1 MALIPGGQDLAFAVL
16 AAGDQP
22 VMVLDDQGRALALS
36 QGALKLLGLAAT
48 DVPGADVLPLLG
60 LGMADLTGSSATGPD
75 HLGTLSL
82 STNEAAL
89 PNNEHSPLTCRLRI
103 SENPGEGAW
112 RWLLKIDPLMSSTGE
127 VCDIESHFRAI
138 VETITDGVIIID
150 ELGIIQLINPAMEKL
165 FGYTRSELLGQNI
178 SRLMPSPDH
187 ERHDDYL
194 RKYSETGIGG
204 IIGQG
209 REVHARAKDGTLFPV
224 HLAVGELAKQGPHR
238 FVGIMHDLSPRRE
251 AEQRL
256 TLLSS
261 AVEQAPAGI
270 LIADL
275 QGNIEY
281 VNAGFSRLTGYANP
295 EVVGG
300 NLFAETSVMPSIARN
315 ATLCWRLLSV
325 RDWRGEITDHK
336 KTGDAYS
343 ALVTFS
349 PIQDRL
355 GNAIRLLGRFQDI
368 TRQKADQEALAQS
381 EARFSEVAR
390 MVGEWL
396 WEQDASGRYT
406 FSSDAVMDILGYRPE
421 DIIGKHYLELMTE
434 EDQQRWAGTLPTMGS
449 ADASFHRIVNH
460 YLHRDGHAVFTES
473 TGGPLVNEQ
482 GEIVLWRGVDLDI
495 TERKRVEDAV
505 RLRERAIEAA
515 SVGIAIADARL
526 PDFPNIYVNSALCKI
541 TGYTE
546 AELLGKTLRLL
557 QGRDTEESARDT
569 IRDALSTGHACEVV
583 IRNYRKDG
591 TGFWNELMLSP
602 VQDEH
607 GALTHYIG
615 VITDISERRRA
626 EDERHELEIARQ
638 IQMSLLP
645 KAPLKRLDVDVAGVC
660 IPAAQVGGDYYDFI
674 CHGECI
680 DLVIADVSGHSV
692 GAALIMAEMRSTL
705 KAELRRTHSELDS
718 IAHLLGALNEV
729 LYADLSASDLF
740 ITMFY
745 LRYNR
750 TTRQLRFASAGHN
763 PPLLLRRFAPA
774 CEPLDADGLI
784 LGVRRHVD
792 FEEKQLTLEVGDQLL
807 LYTDGVTET
816 QNELG
821 EFFESRRLCQT
832 FSAQRQQ
839 LPEETL
845 QNILVRLREFRGG
858 GAFLDDIT
866 MVSLSVN

>member
-1 MALIPGGQDLAFAVL
+1 MGLISDEESLTRAVL
-16 AAGDQP
+16 AACDQP
-22 VMVLDDQGRALALS
+22 FMVLDDQGRAIALS
-36 QGALKLLGLAAT
+36 HGALKLLNLSAA
-48 DVPGADVLPLLG
+48 DMLGANILPLLG
-60 LGMADLTGSSATGPD
+60 LTLADLNGSSETEVELVG
-75 HLGTLSL
+75 SL
-82 STNEAAL
+82 SPSSHPKAPRTSHAL
-89 PNNEHSPLTCRLRI
+89 PLTYRLGI
-103 SENPGEGAW
+103 SKNSEEGGW
-112 RWLLKIDPLMSSTGE
+112 RWLLKIDPFMSSSGE

-138 VETITDGVIIID
+138 VETITDSVIIID
-150 ELGIIQLINPAMEKL
+150 ELGIIQLINPAVEKL
-165 FGYTRSELLGQNI
+165 FGYTRSELVGQNI
-178 SRLMPSPDH
+178 NRLMPSPDH

-224 HLAVGELAKQGPHR
+224 HLAVGELAKEGPHR
-238 FVGIMHDLSPRRE
+238 FVGILHDLSPRRE
-251 AEQRL
+251 TEQRL

-281 VNAGFSRLTGYANP
+281 VNAGFSRLTGYDNP
-295 EVVGG
+295 SVIGG
-300 NLFAETSVMPSIARN
+300 NLFAESSVMTSIARN
-315 ATLCWRLLSV
+315 APLCWRLLSV
-325 RDWRGEITDHK
+325 REWRGEITDHK
-336 KTGDAYS
+336 KTGESYS

-349 PIQDRL
+349 PIQDRQ

-396 WEQDASGRYT
+396 WEQDAMGRYT
-406 FSSDAVMDILGYRPE
+406 YSSDAVMDILGYRPE

-434 EDQQRWAGTLPTMGS
+434 EDQQRWAGTLPTMGV
-449 ADASFHRIVNH
+449 AGTSFHRIVNH

-473 TGGPLVNEQ
+473 TGAPLVNER
-482 GEIVLWRGVDLDI
+482 GEILFWRGVDLDI

-515 SVGIAIADARL
+515 SVGIAIADARQ

-546 AELLGKTLRLL
+546 EELLGKTLRLL

-569 IRDALSTGHACEVV
+569 IREALLTGHACEVV

-591 TGFWNELMLSP
+591 AGFWNELMLSP
-602 VQDEH
+602 VHDEH

-645 KAPLKRLDVDVAGVC
+645 KAPLKRLDVEVAGVC

-763 PPLLLRRFAPA
+763 PPLLLRHSAPA
-774 CEPLDADGLI
+774 CEPLDAEGLI

-792 FEEKQLTLEVGDQLL
+792 FEEKSLTLEIGDRLM

-816 QNELG
+816 QNEVG
-821 EFFESRRLCQT
+821 EFFESHRLCQT
-832 FSAQRQQ
+832 FTAEREHP
-839 LPEETL
+839 PEDTL

-858 GAFLDDIT
+858 GPFLDDIT
-866 MVSLSVN
+866 MVSLIVN

>member
-1 MALIPGGQDLAFAVL
+1 MEDLTLGVL
-16 AAGDQP
+16 AAISEP
-22 VMVLDDQGRALALS
+22 VLILDAQGRVVAVS
-36 QGALKLLGLAAT
+36 RGAQRLFNRDQTAM
-48 DVPGADVLPLLG
+48 VGADVLPLLG
-60 LGMADLTGSSATGPD
+60 LTLADLRNVAPEGVVQEASIDLSPD
-75 HLGTLSL
+75 A
-82 STNEAAL
+82 EL
-89 PNNEHSPLTCRLRI
+89 PGNGLHSRTCRLYVT
-103 SENPGEGAW
+103 ENPETGAW
-112 RWLLKIDPLMSSTGE
+112 RWLLKIEPFMSLGDE
-127 VCDIESHFRAI
+127 VCDIESHFRGI

-150 ELGIIQLINPAMEKL
+150 EHGTIQLINPAVEKQ
-165 FGYTRSELLGQNI
+165 FGYTRHELVGQNI
-178 SRLMPSPDH
+178 KLLMPSPDR
-187 ERHDDYL
+187 ERHDEYL
-194 RKYSETGIGG
+194 RKYCETGEGK

-209 REVHARAKDGTLFPV
+209 REIIARTKDGTTFPAY
-224 HLAVGELAKQGPHR
+224 LAVGELAREGTHR
-238 FVGIMHDLSPRRE
+238 FVGILHDLSPRRE

-275 QGNIEY
+275 NGTIEY

-295 EVVGG
+295 EVIGS
-300 NLFAETSVMPSIARN
+300 NLFVSSSVLPSVARN
-315 ATLCWRLLSV
+315 APLCWRLLSV
-325 RDWRGEITDHK
+325 REWRGEITDHK
-336 KTGDAYS
+336 KTGEAYS

-349 PIQDRL
+349 SIHDCQ
-355 GNAIRLLGRFQDI
+355 GTAIRLLGRFQDI
-368 TRQKADQEALAQS
+368 TRQKADQEALAES
-381 EARFSEVAR
+381 EERFSEVAR

-396 WEQDASGRYT
+396 WEQDATGRYT
-406 FSSDAVMDILGYRPE
+406 FSSDAVVDILGYRPE
-421 DIIGKHYLELMTE
+421 EIIGKHYLELMTE
-434 EDQQRWAGTLPTMGS
+434 ADQQKWAGTLPTHGVVGT
-449 ADASFHRIVNH
+449 SFHRIINH

-473 TGGPLVNEQ
+473 TGAPLVNEQ
-482 GEIVLWRGVDLDI
+482 GEIVQWRGVDLDI

-515 SVGIAIADARL
+515 SVGIAIADARQ
-526 PDFPNIYVNSALCKI
+526 PDYPNIYVNSALCKI
-541 TGYTE
+541 TGYGE
-546 AELLGKTLRLL
+546 EELIGKSLRLL

-569 IRDALSTGHACEVV
+569 IREALNSSQACEVV

-602 VQDEH
+602 VQDEQ

-645 KAPLKRLDVDVAGVC
+645 KTPLKRPDVEVAGVC

-692 GAALIMAEMRSTL
+692 GAALIMAEMRSSL

-718 IAHLLGALNEV
+718 TAHLLSALNEV

-750 TTRQLRFASAGHN
+750 TTRQLRYSSAGHN
-763 PPLLLRRFAPA
+763 PPLWLRRGAPA
-774 CEPLDADGLI
+774 CEQLDADGLI
-784 LGVRRHVD
+784 LGVRNHVL
-792 FEEKQLTLEVGDQLL
+792 FEEKELTLEQGDRLL

-816 QNELG
+816 QNERG
-821 EFFESRRLCQT
+821 EFFECHRLCRS
-832 FSAQRQQ
+832 FSAQSQQ
-839 LPEETL
+839 LPEDVL
-845 QNILVRLREFRGG
+845 QNLLTNLRDFRGG
-858 GAFLDDIT
+858 GPFLDDVT
-866 MVSLSVN
+866 MVALTVT